1 MITREEAL
9 NRLTN
14 TLQEMRAFYF
24 DSKHISEDD
33 EKDLESMEMAI
44 KALEQEPCEDAVSRK
59 AVIETLDDMD
69 NVLDEDRTVENYKE
83 LLKECYEVLPS
94 VNPQKI
100 GHWVRWYEQKEHEW
114 YTENIP
120 HCKCSECS
128 KEYDP
133 HSSQFINYCPNCNA
147 MMVDP
152 QESEE

>member
-1 MITREEAL
+1 MMTKEEVREAIKEAYG
-9 NRLTN
+9 N
-14 TLQEMRAFYF
+14 
-24 DSKHISEDD
+24 SEYAD
-33 EKDLESMEMAI
+33 EII
-44 KALEQEPCEDAVSRK
+44 KALEQEPCEDCISRQ
-59 AVIETLDDMD
+59 AVIDTIYHEFSGENLDIDFAK
-69 NVLDEDRTVENYKE
+69 VLLIQRKI
-83 LLKECYEVLPS
+83 KALPS

-147 MMVDP
+147 MMVEP
-152 QESEE
+152 PESEVKE